1 MGWCPVRI
9 RRKGTFFAVVGFPSR
24 NGVTIKI
31 LYELHV
37 LLHWAASTPSF
48 TTGLIRAE
56 SKPVNQILLT

>member
-37 LLHWAASTPSF
+37 LTPSC

-56 SKPVNQILLT
+56 SKSVNQILLT